1 MDYNQSLLNAR
12 YNQDDKNEQVYLLFE
27 HRIAQDLLMYKPH
40 ERQSIESLEDFIIE
54 SKQLYQEFE
63 MSGDVWD
70 FSNEVVEATENAIIT
85 CNEWDKQK
93 HTNVKHFNGGN
104 YYG

>member
-12 YNQDDKNEQVYLLFE
+12 YNQDDKNEQVYSLFE

-70 FSNEVVEATENAIIT
+70 FSDDVVEAVENAIVT
-85 CNEWDKQK
+85 CNQWDIERQQK
-93 HTNVKHFNGGN
+93 NGGYN
-104 YYG
+104 G

>member
-12 YNQDDKNEQVYLLFE
+12 YDQDDKNEQVYLLFE

-70 FSNEVVEATENAIIT
+70 FSDDVIEAVENAIVT
-85 CNEWDKQK
+85 CNQWDIERQQK
-93 HTNVKHFNGGN
+93 NGGYN
-104 YYG
+104 G

>member
-1 MDYNQSLLNAR
+1 MSYNQSLLNAR

-70 FSNEVVEATENAIIT
+70 FSDDVVEAVENAIVT
-85 CNEWDKQK
+85 CNQWDIERQQK
-93 HTNVKHFNGGN
+93 NGGYN
-104 YYG
+104 G

>member
-1 MDYNQSLLNAR
+1 MDYNQSQLNAR
-12 YNQDDKNEQVYLLFE
+12 HNQDDKNEQVYLLFE

-70 FSNEVVEATENAIIT
+70 FSDDVVEALENAIVT
-85 CNEWDKQK
+85 CNQWDLERQQK
-93 HTNVKHFNGGN
+93 SGGYNG
-104 YYG
+104 

>member
-1 MDYNQSLLNAR
+1 MDYNQSQLNAR
-12 YNQDDKNEQVYLLFE
+12 YDQDDKNEQVYLLFE

-70 FSNEVVEATENAIIT
+70 FSDDVVEAVENAIVT
-85 CNEWDKQK
+85 CNQWDLERQQK
-93 HTNVKHFNGGN
+93 SGGYNG
-104 YYG
+104 

>member
-12 YNQDDKNEQVYLLFE
+12 YDQDDKNEQVYLLFE

-40 ERQSIESLEDFIIE
+40 ERQSIESLEDFIIK

-70 FSNEVVEATENAIIT
+70 FSDDVVEAVENAILT
-85 CNEWDKQK
+85 CNQWDLERQQK
-93 HTNVKHFNGGN
+93 SGGYNG
-104 YYG
+104 

>member
-70 FSNEVVEATENAIIT
+70 FSDDVVEAVENAIVT
-85 CNEWDKQK
+85 CNQWDIERQQK
-93 HTNVKHFNGGN
+93 NGGYN
-104 YYG
+104 G

>member
-1 MDYNQSLLNAR
+1 MSYHEMLLNAR
-12 YNQDDKNEQVYLLFE
+12 YHQDDTNEQVHSLFE

-54 SKQLYQEFE
+54 SKQIYQEFE

-70 FSNEVVEATENAIIT
+70 FSDDVVEAVENAILT
-85 CNEWDKQK
+85 CNQWDLERQQK
-93 HTNVKHFNGGN
+93 YGGYNG
-104 YYG
+104 

>member
-1 MDYNQSLLNAR
+1 MNYNQSLLNAR

-70 FSNEVVEATENAIIT
+70 FSDDVVEAVENAIVT
-85 CNEWDKQK
+85 CNQWDIERQQK
-93 HTNVKHFNGGN
+93 NGGYN
-104 YYG
+104 G

>member
-12 YNQDDKNEQVYLLFE
+12 HNQDDKNEQVYLLFE

-70 FSNEVVEATENAIIT
+70 FSDDVVEAVENAILT
-85 CNEWDKQK
+85 CNQWDLERQQK
-93 HTNVKHFNGGN
+93 SGGYNG
-104 YYG
+104 

>member
-12 YNQDDKNEQVYLLFE
+12 HNQDDKNEQVYLLFE

-70 FSNEVVEATENAIIT
+70 FSDDVVEAVENAIVT
-85 CNEWDKQK
+85 CNQWDLERQQK
-93 HTNVKHFNGGN
+93 SGGYNG
-104 YYG
+104 

>member
-1 MDYNQSLLNAR
+1 MNYNQSLLNAR

-40 ERQSIESLEDFIIE
+40 ERQSIESLEDFILE

-70 FSNEVVEATENAIIT
+70 FSDDVVEAVENAIVT
-85 CNEWDKQK
+85 CNQWDIERQQK
-93 HTNVKHFNGGN
+93 NGGYN
-104 YYG
+104 G

>member
-1 MDYNQSLLNAR
+1 MDYNQSQLNAR

-27 HRIAQDLLMYKPH
+27 HRIAQDLSMYKPH

-70 FSNEVVEATENAIIT
+70 FSDDVVEALENAIVT
-85 CNEWDKQK
+85 CNQWDIERQQK
-93 HTNVKHFNGGN
+93 NGGYN
-104 YYG
+104 G

>member
-12 YNQDDKNEQVYLLFE
+12 YDQDDKNEQVYLLFE

-70 FSNEVVEATENAIIT
+70 FSDDVVEAVENAIVT
-85 CNEWDKQK
+85 CNQWDLERQQK
-93 HTNVKHFNGGN
+93 SGGYNG
-104 YYG
+104 

>member
-12 YNQDDKNEQVYLLFE
+12 HNQDDKNEQVYLLFE

-70 FSNEVVEATENAIIT
+70 FSDDVVEALENAIVT
-85 CNEWDKQK
+85 CNQWDLERQQK
-93 HTNVKHFNGGN
+93 SGGYNG
-104 YYG
+104 